1 MLDKVLRKN
10 IKKRGREIGKH
21 KLNEI
26 GALNMKQKMWN
37 KLDIKVKDHI

>member
-10 IKKRGREIGKH
+10 IQKKKKDGEIGKH

-26 GALNMKQKMWN
+26 GALTM
-37 KLDIKVKDHI
+37 

>member
-10 IKKRGREIGKH
+10 IQKKKDGEIGKH

-26 GALNMKQKMWN
+26 GALTM
-37 KLDIKVKDHI
+37 